1 MVKPASQVERSRR
14 VRLAQMWLTDF
25 GRALR
30 SRARWNFVEMLL
42 AIVLPRSPASGW
54 PRAGSTPRDA
64 PESSGTPKRRKT
76 RFLGKRLCFELPN
89 ST

>member
-42 AIVLPRSPASGW
+42 AMRAAALAGVGMAARRLHAS
-54 PRAGSTPRDA
+54 
-64 PESSGTPKRRKT
+64 RRT
-76 RFLGKRLCFELPN
+76 
-89 ST
+89 